1 MGPASTLDWLG
12 RLGQGSNRGVA
23 ATRVALLYRTRRGRV
38 ISRSKTN
45 SRRIGVLLM
54 VGTILGGTSAP
65 LIAQVAPAPPPQRP
79 TTPTPQRPTTPTPAP
94 AATQPATTPATTA
107 APAVRT
113 IRSIAVR
120 GSQRLEPETIRA
132 YASLAP
138 GQTYTAATLDQAL
151 KDLYATQLFAD
162 VTISGAET
170 GDLVIN
176 VRENPVI
183 NRIILEGNKRLKDDK
198 ITPEIKLAPRQ
209 IFTRSAVRAD
219 VDRILE
225 LYRRQGRF
233 AARIDPKIVQLD
245 QNRVDV
251 VFEIYEG
258 DLAKVRA
265 INILGNTHFPDG
277 RLRKEMYTRQAG
289 GPLGFLKSNDTYDPD
304 RLAADQQKL
313 RAFYLTQGYADFRVV
328 SALAELTPDR
338 RDFVITYV
346 VDEGPRYK
354 FGTVEADS
362 ALSDFP
368 NATVLKL
375 ANIRPGA
382 WFNAKQVEDTVTNLN
397 EAAGALGYAFADIS
411 PAYHRDAEKKVMDL
425 TIKVGATPRV
435 YVERID
441 ITGNT
446 STRDKVIRREFRIN
460 EGDAFNAL
468 KVKRSQDRIQ
478 SLGFFQDKLEIKQ
491 SEGSAPDRVVL
502 GLNLEEKPTGQLSVS
517 GGYSSLEKAV
527 IQVAVSQNNFMG
539 KGQSLDASVNWSVY
553 SKSVTLGFTDPYFLD
568 KPILFG
574 GSLFRQDYR
583 NFNFIGNDRN
593 TTYKQVT
600 TGGGLRMGFPIT
612 EYWSFGGRYTLQTD
626 RVSLDTA
633 TFYTDPDGT
642 GPLPATCDPFK
653 AGRYLCDEIGK
664 RLTSVLGFSTIYDDT
679 DGIRPTRG
687 QRLSWSEDFAGLG
700 GDVRYVR
707 SSVNATKFKSI
718 GGGWVFSVHGEGGY
732 IAPLQ
737 KSPGPGRDAIR
748 LTDRFFDIGLR
759 GFDIRGIGPR
769 IQRVPYNTDGSF
781 AVDKAVITDAI
792 GGRAYYMGRVELQF
806 PTSAGLKSLGIRPSA
821 YVDVGSLFSITKPLL
836 QDIRNFC
843 TPTGTDTTLVGFATN
858 AADCSVDI
866 NGGVHDKTK
875 FVATP
880 GFQERFL
887 GNSAKPRLSIGIG
900 ANWVSPFGPLRIDIA
915 KALLKQKGDETKLF
929 SFNVGTQF

>member
-1 MGPASTLDWLG
+1 
-12 RLGQGSNRGVA
+12 
-23 ATRVALLYRTRRGRV
+23 V
-38 ISRSKTN
+38 ISTSKTN
-45 SRRIGVLLM
+45 SRRTGALFM
-54 VGTILGGTSAP
+54 VGTILGGMSAP
-65 LIAQVAPAPPPQRP
+65 LLAQVPPASPPQRP
-79 TTPTPQRPTTPTPAP
+79 ATTAP
-94 AATQPATTPATTA
+94 AASQPPAGTAQPATPVTTP

-162 VTISGAET
+162 VTISGADT

-209 IFTRSAVRAD
+209 IFTRSAVRSD

-233 AARIDPKIVQLD
+233 AARVDPKIVQLD

-346 VDEGPRYK
+346 VEEGPRYK
-354 FGTVEADS
+354 LGTVEADS
-362 ALSDFP
+362 ALRDFP

-375 ANIRPGA
+375 AKLQPGS
-382 WFNAKQVEDTVTNLN
+382 WFNAKLVEDTVTNLN
-397 EAAGALGYAFADIS
+397 EAAGNLGYAFADIQ
-411 PAYHRDAEKKVMDL
+411 PTYDRDSDKKVMNL
-425 TIKVGATPRV
+425 TIKVAPTPRV

-446 STRDKVIRREFRIN
+446 STRDKVIRREFRLN

-478 SLGFFQDKLEIKQ
+478 SLGFFQDKLEVKQ
-491 SEGSAPDRVVL
+491 TEGSAPDRVVL
-502 GLNLEEKPTGQLSVS
+502 GVNLEEKPTGQLSLS

-527 IQVAVSQNNFMG
+527 VQVAVSQNNFMG

-553 SKSVTLGFTDPYFLD
+553 SKSATIGFTDPYFLD

-583 NFNFIGNDRN
+583 NFNYIGSDRN
-593 TTYKQVT
+593 TTYSQVT

-626 RVSLDTA
+626 NITLDPA

-642 GPLPATCDPFK
+642 GPLPAVCDPLK
-653 AGRYLCDEIGK
+653 AGTYLCQELGRK
-664 RLTSVLGFSTIYDDT
+664 LTSVIGFSTVYDDT
-679 DGIRPTRG
+679 DGVRPTRG
-687 QRLSWSEDFAGLG
+687 QRMTWSEDFAGLG
-700 GDVRYVR
+700 GDIKYLR
-707 SSVNATKFKSI
+707 SSLNATKFHSI
-718 GGGWVFSVHGEGGY
+718 GGGWIFSLHGEGGY
-732 IAPLQ
+732 VAPLK
-737 KSPGPGRDAIR
+737 KSTDPGVDPVRI
-748 LTDRFFDIGLR
+748 TDRFFDIGIR

-769 IQRVPYNTDGSF
+769 VQRVAYKDDGTLDNTQ
-781 AVDKAVITDAI
+781 AITTDAI
-792 GGRAYYMGRVELQF
+792 GGRAYYMGRLELQF
-806 PTSAGLKSLGIRPSA
+806 PTSAGLKSLGLRPSA
-821 YVDVGSLFSITKPLL
+821 YVDAGSIFKITTPPLINVVASCFRAATDTVPADTVVIKPG
-836 QDIRNFC
+836 DPVAC
-843 TPTGTDTTLVGFATN
+843 PTGYTRTN
-858 AADCSVDI
+858 
-866 NGGVHDKTK
+866 
-875 FVATP
+875 
-880 GFQERFL
+880 GFQEFFV
-887 GNSAKPRLSIGIG
+887 GNSARPRLSIGIG
-900 ANWVSPFGPLRIDIA
+900 VNWVSPFGPLRIDLA
-915 KALLKQKGDETKLF
+915 KALLKQRGDETKLF